1 MIQAL
6 QVKHPILELLRAH
19 DYDSFF
25 ESELAGRKEFGY
37 PPFTRLIQITLKHKD
52 KNKVSQAAAELN
64 TFLQQDLRGMITGPA
79 EPIISR
85 IRNQYLMEFLIKL
98 PKDHRLP
105 AFKKVILNHIQLMHS
120 DKRFGS
126 VQVIADAD
134 PV

>member
-1 MIQAL
+1 
-6 QVKHPILELLRAH
+6 
-19 DYDSFF
+19 
-25 ESELAGRKEFGY
+25 
-37 PPFTRLIQITLKHKD
+37 
-52 KNKVSQAAAELN
+52 
-64 TFLQQDLRGMITGPA
+64 
-79 EPIISR
+79 
-85 IRNQYLMEFLIKL
+85 MEILIKL